1 MIVPMKK
8 ATLVILREDRDAVTE
23 ALQRC
28 GELMPIP
35 PEDLPP
41 GAEQAEESLRAA
53 EALRLIRPYQEKKGM
68 FAPRKAV
75 TAAELLTPDEKGREL
90 LAQIEE
96 ASAAAEGA
104 KARMGELDARME
116 ELRPWAGM
124 DIPAEA
130 LSGTRLAGVYSGY
143 IDPQKAD
150 ALREAA
156 ETQGGAVSILGSGP
170 QGTAALI
177 YTYRP
182 EEGPLLEALAALGFS
197 QAAPPCAGLPGDA
210 LAALAEERRSAE
222 ASWEAAQAK
231 LRELARS
238 REELELFCDQSDAA
252 GERAQTPY
260 GETVQTVYLE
270 GWVRSDRTERL
281 RKAVEKAADCCYLA
295 FSDPAEGE
303 TPPTVTKN
311 NRFVSQFETITDMF
325 SIPAS
330 GELDPNPVMAPWY
343 WIIFGLMMGDAGY
356 GLLMVLGIG
365 LFKKLK
371 KPRGEFGKLVNV
383 LFFSGFTTILWGVLF
398 GSYFGETWHP
408 ILFVPLDDPMRMLIF
423 CAVLGLLHMF
433 SGMAVQ
439 MAASIKAGRFWDAIF
454 DQFSWMMLLAGL
466 GLLFLPQT
474 RTVGAVLAVAGAVIV
489 LFTAGR
495 AKKGVFGKIIGGF
508 GGLYGITSYMSDILS
523 YSRILALSLSSGVV
537 GMVMNLLAGMVGGTA
552 VGFVFSLLIYVVG
565 HIFNLAM
572 GLLSAYVHDSRLQYI
587 EFFNKF
593 YEGGGYA
600 FRPLQ
605 INPRFV
611 DITDSRENQGGN

>member
-130 LSGTRLAGVYSGY
+130 LSGTRSAGVYSGY

-197 QAAPPCAGLPGDA
+197 QAAPPCTGLPGDA

-281 RKAVEKAADCCYLA
+281 RKAVEKATDCCYLA

-311 NRFVSQFETITDMF
+311 NRFVSQFETITDM
-325 SIPAS
+325 SIGSTTSAS
-330 GELDPNPVMAPWY
+330 VSA
-343 WIIFGLMMGDAGY
+343 I
-356 GLLMVLGIG
+356 VRIG
-365 LFKKLK
+365 
-371 KPRGEFGKLVNV
+371 
-383 LFFSGFTTILWGVLF
+383 
-398 GSYFGETWHP
+398 
-408 ILFVPLDDPMRMLIF
+408 
-423 CAVLGLLHMF
+423 
-433 SGMAVQ
+433 
-439 MAASIKAGRFWDAIF
+439 ASRKNF
-454 DQFSWMMLLAGL
+454 
-466 GLLFLPQT
+466 P
-474 RTVGAVLAVAGAVIV
+474 
-489 LFTAGR
+489 
-495 AKKGVFGKIIGGF
+495 
-508 GGLYGITSYMSDILS
+508 
-523 YSRILALSLSSGVV
+523 
-537 GMVMNLLAGMVGGTA
+537 
-552 VGFVFSLLIYVVG
+552 
-565 HIFNLAM
+565 
-572 GLLSAYVHDSRLQYI
+572 
-587 EFFNKF
+587 
-593 YEGGGYA
+593 
-600 FRPLQ
+600 
-605 INPRFV
+605 
-611 DITDSRENQGGN
+611 

>member
-130 LSGTRLAGVYSGY
+130 LSGTRSAGVYSGY

-170 QGTAALI
+170 QGTAALV

-197 QAAPPCAGLPGDA
+197 QAAPPCTGLPGDA

-252 GERAQTPY
+252 RERAQTPY
-260 GETVQTVYLE
+260 SKTVQTVYLE

-325 SIPAS
+325 SIPAN

-383 LFFSGFTTILWGVLF
+383 LFFSGFTTIFWGVLF
-398 GSYFGETWHP
+398 GLLKFG
-408 ILFVPLDDPMRMLIF
+408 D
-423 CAVLGLLHMF
+423 
-433 SGMAVQ
+433 VQ
-439 MAASIKAGRFWDAIF
+439 KALEIGNAT
-454 DQFSWMMLLAGL
+454 SALKN
-466 GLLFLPQT
+466 T
-474 RTVGAVLAVAGAVIV
+474 VAGDLPASDYNEVV
-489 LFTAGR
+489 R
-495 AKKGVFGKIIGGF
+495 IIKSHKETGF
-508 GGLYGITSYMSDILS
+508 QSEMD
-523 YSRILALSLSSGVV
+523 R
-537 GMVMNLLAGMVGGTA
+537 
-552 VGFVFSLLIYVVG
+552 
-565 HIFNLAM
+565 
-572 GLLSAYVHDSRLQYI
+572 
-587 EFFNKF
+587 
-593 YEGGGYA
+593 
-600 FRPLQ
+600 
-605 INPRFV
+605 
-611 DITDSRENQGGN
+611 

>member
-130 LSGTRLAGVYSGY
+130 LSGTRSAGVYSGY

-252 GERAQTPY
+252 RERAQTPY
-260 GETVQTVYLE
+260 SKTVQTVYLE

-325 SIPAS
+325 SIPAN

-383 LFFSGFTTILWGVLF
+383 LFFSGFTTIFWGVLF

-474 RTVGAVLAVAGAVIV
+474 RTVGAALAVAGAVIV

-537 GMVMNLLAGMVGGTA
+537 GMVMNLLAGMVGGSA

>member
-260 GETVQTVYLE
+260 SETVQTVYLE

-325 SIPAS
+325 SIPAN

-383 LFFSGFTTILWGVLF
+383 LFFSGFTTIFWGVLF

-408 ILFVPLDDPMRMLIF
+408 ILFVPLDDPMRMLVF

-474 RTVGAVLAVAGAVIV
+474 RTVGAALAIAGAVIV